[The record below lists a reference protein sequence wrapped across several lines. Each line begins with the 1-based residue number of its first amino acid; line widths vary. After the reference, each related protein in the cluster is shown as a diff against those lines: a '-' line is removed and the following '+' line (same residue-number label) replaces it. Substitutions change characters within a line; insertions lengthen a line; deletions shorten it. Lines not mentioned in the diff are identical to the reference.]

1 MKFSRY
7 LEETQIPEW
16 KRAYLDYKLLKRK
29 ASAIKQYYECNPLM
43 RLSNV
48 TKTPTKVMSSAGSIL
63 RNGLVNTTSPQAFR
77 DITPK
82 NAPRPEDYAPLAT
95 SDPTPTPSRP
105 GSPSGGGTPTH
116 SPAAASQDTLH
127 DMQSFEYLV
136 EEGDERVEEHE
147 AKGAGLGLHESLPNR
162 AVTGSI
168 GPTASDGIGM
178 QQAETLKQSHRDVP
192 PINTAQASSAQSMR
206 TPKTPRAL
214 LNSLKRRFTLTSQ
227 RRDTLHSARP
237 PASIDIILSSLN
249 PVELEFF
256 ATLHQEVEKVDAFYK
271 EREKD
276 AILRVNALRMQMEE
290 LRGHKKLLDE
300 SRDGIWSGVLSV
312 FGSANAPR
320 HSKAAG
326 SAENSDESRPHSRER
341 AHVGRAAHDPDA
353 YRRAKKKLKK
363 AILEFYKG
371 LEHLQNYR
379 ILNVTGFRK
388 ALKKFDKITKMTIR
402 EQYMRERV
410 EGRDF
415 TSGETCARLLKEVEQ
430 IYATQFVDDEAQGD
444 EKKARVRLRASPR
457 KTTHHYSA
465 FRSGTWIGLS
475 IPALGI
481 ALYR

>member
-29 ASAIKQYYECNPLM
+29 VSAIKQYYECNPLM

-48 TKTPTKVMSSAGSIL
+48 TKTPIKVMSSAGSIL
-63 RNGLVNTTSPQAFR
+63 RNGLVNTTSPQALR

-82 NAPRPEDYAPLAT
+82 NAPHPEDYAPLAT

-116 SPAAASQDTLH
+116 SSAATSQDTLH
-127 DMQSFEYLV
+127 DLEFLPAAQSLEYLV

-168 GPTASDGIGM
+168 GPTASDDIGM
-178 QQAETLKQSHRDVP
+178 QQAETLKQSHCDVP
-192 PINTAQASSAQSMR
+192 SINTAQAMR

-214 LNSLKRRFTLTSQ
+214 LNSLKRRFTLTIQ

-237 PASIDIILSSLN
+237 PASIDDVLSLLN

-300 SRDGIWSGVLSV
+300 SRDG
-312 FGSANAPR
+312 
-320 HSKAAG
+320 
-326 SAENSDESRPHSRER
+326 DESRPHSRER
-341 AHVGRAAHDPDA
+341 AHVGHAAHDPDA
-353 YRRAKKKLKK
+353 YHRAKKKLKK

-388 ALKKFDKITKMTIR
+388 ALKKFDKVTKMTIR

-415 TSGETCARLLKEVEQ
+415 TSGETRASLLKEVEQ
-430 IYATQFVDDEAQGD
+430 IYATRF
-444 EKKARVRLRASPR
+444 
-457 KTTHHYSA
+457 
-465 FRSGTWIGLS
+465 
-475 IPALGI
+475 
-481 ALYR
+481 